1 MPSRGR
7 DKARGDLMTKTRTV
21 QTNMK
26 RKKGVILI
34 YIAAAL
40 LFISF
45 GVASMLT
52 VLNTRIRQYIKSI
65 DRSAAYYLCETGLSF
80 ALLDINMNRV
90 GPGNTGGADCNMVP
104 GQPCRRT
111 YNFAWG
117 GGTIEIHYQV
127 AKTLIPTNDYEVTAY
142 VASPFGLG
150 GGYTLEMRAIRGFP
164 WFMRGKA
171 H

>member
-1 MPSRGR
+1 MPARG
-7 DKARGDLMTKTRTV
+7 KARGDLMTKTRTV

-90 GPGNTGGADCNMVP
+90 GPGNTGWVDCNMVP
-104 GQPCRRT
+104 GEPCRRT

-117 GGTIEIHYQV
+117 GGTKDIYYRIT
-127 AKTLIPTNDYEVTAY
+127 KTAITNDYEVTAY
-142 VASPFGLG
+142 VDSPFGLG